1 MDNKNKKIDIGG
13 GMGVGLGFALAGIFT
28 FNVHFFFG
36 IEPVMVQKIFG
47 LLFSTVGV
55 GGMLIEMS
63 KKEGKGFFADIGVV
77 TILFVP
83 IFVIFLVIQIIWL
96 KVLFAVLVNLSL
108 IFVGLAFGRSVL
120 TEDGSFRIN
129 MKAFPRFFIALL
141 STIAVIISA
150 ISTLMEKIPSLLKI
164 FGN

>member
-13 GMGVGLGFALAGIFT
+13 GIGVGLGFALAGIFT
-28 FNVHFFFG
+28 LKVHFFFG
-36 IEPVMVQKIFG
+36 IEPIMVQIILG
-47 LLFSTVGV
+47 LLVSAIGV

-63 KKEGKGFFADIGVV
+63 KKEGKRFFADIGIV

-83 IFVIFLVIQIIWL
+83 IFATFLMIQIIWL

-141 STIAVIISA
+141 STIAVIVSA